1 MTNRSLL
8 LSIAVA
14 SCLYAAA
21 AAAAEEP
28 AAPDTSRWSCSK
40 CHFESGYQS
49 DAELGGGYLDD
60 SSAKF
65 GDYTGLDDK
74 GGYVVAN
81 AEGEY
86 VAESGY
92 SMSYELTDLGLDS
105 RAVSL
110 EGGKQGSYDYSLWYD
125 RVPHSIWDTTATPF
139 GGVGSRDLT
148 LPSNWVYAGYT
159 GGMSS
164 LDQDLHPVDV
174 GYDRDRYG
182 AAGRYFWGQ
191 NLVLS
196 IDFRRDQRDGFR
208 SQFGSFGSTSTQ
220 LLAPIDDS
228 TDRVT
233 AAIRYQTE
241 RWFVEVGYNGSFYN
255 NDAPSWRWQN
265 PFTPMVDGADVGQ
278 MAGAPGN
285 DYNEIALSAG
295 MHGLPGNTTVA
306 FTAATGKG
314 TQDQSFLPYT
324 INPDIVTAPLPMG
337 NLNGDVDVTR
347 LDLTLTSRPMD
358 KLRLRGSLT
367 YDENKDNSKQAAFD
381 SIVYTDMIPLLGSET
396 NPRYGF
402 ERFRALGSADW
413 QLTSQWTIGAGG
425 EYRELKR
432 TGTTQEVKKD
442 ELLDG
447 WGKVSY
453 RPSGYLGV
461 ALRAGAQET
470 QPDKYNT
477 TVGTD
482 NGQNPY
488 MRQYNMAYRFR
499 QYGELTANL
508 ALGSLPLTLSGT
520 AYYADDGYTKSQ
532 IGLTSGLYERY
543 ALDLNWVINDKFT
556 AYVNGGWDRNDTEQW
571 GSSTFSSR
579 DWKGTVNDEFTT
591 FGAGLNAR
599 LTDKL
604 TLDLGYTYASG
615 DSHTDITGTNAGNF
629 PDVSSTLN
637 SFKADLTYGVSDRL
651 DVLFTWW
658 YENLDSRDWALQG
671 IGPATLPT
679 ILSLGADPYNYSVNY
694 VTLSARYSF
703 GKKEGEAAKEE

>member
-21 AAAAEEP
+21 ASAEEA
-28 AAPDTSRWSCSK
+28 AAPDTSQWSCSK
-40 CHFESGYQS
+40 CRFESGYQS

-86 VAESGY
+86 VAGSGY
-92 SMSYELTDLGLDS
+92 SMSYDLTDLGLDS
-105 RAVSL
+105 RAVTL

-233 AAIRYQTE
+233 AAIRYQTD

-347 LDLTLTSRPMD
+347 LDLTVTSRPMD

-488 MRQYNMAYRFR
+488 MRLYNMAYRFR

-508 ALGSLPLTLSGT
+508 ALGALPLTLSGT

-571 GSSTFSSR
+571 GSSTFSYR

-604 TLDLGYTYASG
+604 TLDLGYTYANG

-703 GKKEGEAAKEE
+703 GKKEGEVAKEE

>member
-21 AAAAEEP
+21 AAADEA
-28 AAPDTSRWSCSK
+28 AAPDTSQWTCSK
-40 CHFESGYQS
+40 CQFEKGYQS
-49 DAELGGGYLDD
+49 DAELGGGYVDD

-105 RAVSL
+105 RAASL
-110 EGGKQGSYDYSLWYD
+110 EGGKQGTYDYSLWYD
-125 RVPHSIWDTTATPF
+125 RVPHTIWDTTETPF
-139 GGVGSRDLT
+139 GGAGSRDLT
-148 LPSNWVYAGYT
+148 LPSSWVYAGYT

-191 NLVLS
+191 NLILS
-196 IDFRRDQRDGFR
+196 LDFRRDQRDGFR

-233 AAIRYQTE
+233 ATIRYQTDK
-241 RWFVEVGYNGSFYN
+241 WFVEVGYNGSFYN

-324 INPDIVTAPLPMG
+324 INPDVVTAPLPMG
-337 NLNGDVDVTR
+337 NMNGDVDVTR

-413 QLTSQWTIGAGG
+413 ALTSQWTLGAGG

-432 TGTTQEVKKD
+432 TGTSQEVKQD
-442 ELLDG
+442 EIVDG

-453 RPSGYLGV
+453 RPSGYLGLV
-461 ALRAGAQET
+461 LRAGAQET
-470 QPDKYNT
+470 KPDKYNT
-477 TVGTD
+477 TVAQD
-482 NGQNPY
+482 DGQNPL
-488 MRQYNMAYRFR
+488 MRKYNMAYRFR

-508 ALGSLPLTLSGT
+508 ALGSLPLSLSGT

-532 IGLTSGLYERY
+532 IGLTSGLYQRY
-543 ALDLNWVINDKFT
+543 ALDLNWAINEKFT
-556 AYVNGGWDRNDTEQW
+556 AYVNGGLDTNDTDQW
-571 GSSTFSSR
+571 GSSTFSYR
-579 DWKGTVNDEFTT
+579 DWKGTVNDTFTT
-591 FGAGLNAR
+591 IGAGLTAR
-599 LTDKL
+599 LMDKL
-604 TLDLGYTYASG
+604 SLDLGYTYANG
-615 DSHTDITGTNAGNF
+615 DSDTKISGTNAGNF
-629 PDVSSTLN
+629 PTVRSTLN
-637 SFKADLTYGVSDRL
+637 SFKADLTYGVNDRL
-651 DVLFTWW
+651 DLLFTWW

-703 GKKEGEAAKEE
+703 GKVAGEAAKEE